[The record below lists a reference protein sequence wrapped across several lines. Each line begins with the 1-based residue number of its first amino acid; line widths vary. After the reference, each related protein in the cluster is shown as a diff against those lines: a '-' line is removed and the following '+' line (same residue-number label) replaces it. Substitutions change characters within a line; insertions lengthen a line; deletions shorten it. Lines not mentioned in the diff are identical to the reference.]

1 MGLTADS
8 ELSSLHNI
16 LDNNGAK
23 VMKSLC
29 IFASFSLLNKF
40 LGMRLLEEKDMHVFI
55 FDNIS
60 LKYPL

>member
-16 LDNNGAK
+16 LDINEAK

-29 IFASFSLLNKF
+29 IFASSLLNKF

-55 FDNIS
+55 FGNIS